1 MEYSVDI
8 TINTKSPLT
17 ERALFDVAAIGGV
30 SVGYEGGREVS
41 ATFTVDAGDVP
52 AAAEMAIDRMAE
64 CVAGDVVSLEVMT
77 IEEQDRRLAEPEPK
91 LAGIAELAE
100 HFGVSKQRVTQ
111 LRERDD
117 FPLPI
122 QELAA
127 GPVWRLSDLSTF
139 QEGWQRKP
147 GRPWPETRENA

>member
-8 TINTKSPLT
+8 TINTERPLT
-17 ERALFDVAAIGGV
+17 EQQLFDIAAIGGV

-41 ATFTVDAGDVP
+41 TTFTVDAVDVP
-52 AAAEMAIDRMAE
+52 AAAEAAIARMAE
-64 CVAGDVVSLEVMT
+64 CVDGDVVSLEVMT

-100 HFGVSKQRVTQ
+100 ALGVSKQRVDQ
-111 LRERDD
+111 LRARDD

-127 GPVWRLSDLSTF
+127 GPVWRLADLSTF

-147 GRPWPETRENA
+147 GRPWPESRKKA

>member
-1 MEYSVDI
+1 MEYAVDI
-8 TINTKSPLT
+8 TIRTRDPLT
-17 ERALFDVAAIGGV
+17 ERALFDIAAIGGV

-41 ATFTVDAGDVP
+41 TTFTVDAGDMP
-52 AAAEMAIDRMAE
+52 AAAEAAIDRMAE
-64 CVAGDVVSLEVMT
+64 CVKGSVVNLEVMT
-77 IEEQDRRLAEPEPK
+77 IEEQDRRLEEPEPQ

-100 HFGVSKQRVTQ
+100 LLEVSKQRVTQ
-111 LRERDD
+111 LRARDD

-127 GPVWRLSDLSTF
+127 GPVWRLADLSTF

-147 GRPWPETRENA
+147 GRPWPESRKKA